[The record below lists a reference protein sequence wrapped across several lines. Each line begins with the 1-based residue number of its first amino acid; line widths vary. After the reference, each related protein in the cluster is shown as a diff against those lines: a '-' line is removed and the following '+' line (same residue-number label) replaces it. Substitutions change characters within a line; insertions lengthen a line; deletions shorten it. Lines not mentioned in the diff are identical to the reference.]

1 MALIKEAENWK
12 IKYRGENSFGALSL
26 QVEKISTLK
35 KRYEIEYKESIIGE
49 L

>member
-1 MALIKEAENWK
+1 MKEAENWK

-26 QVEKISTLK
+26 QEEKIKHSK